1 MSRKILLLKNGEI
14 APTPNLT
21 FALLG
26 ISSRECFFGT
36 PGKRSRQIKK
46 FRSIVPYKQLGK
58 LFLIVLNDVA
68 FPTRGSFLESPDRFL
83 FYLGRVCKVQSFNNS
98 ENDAM
103 KLSVK
108 EAELIA
114 L

>member
-21 FALLG
+21 FAPLG

-46 FRSIVPYKQLGK
+46 IPVDCSVQTTGQTILNCPERCSISDQGLVSRKS
-58 LFLIVLNDVA
+58 
-68 FPTRGSFLESPDRFL
+68 R
-83 FYLGRVCKVQSFNNS
+83 
-98 ENDAM
+98 
-103 KLSVK
+103 
-108 EAELIA
+108 
-114 L
+114 

>member
-1 MSRKILLLKNGEI
+1 MSRKILLLKKGKI
-14 APTPNLT
+14 APTPTLT

-36 PGKRSRQIKK
+36 PGRGSRKIKK

-58 LFLIVLNDVA
+58 RFLLVLNVVA
-68 FPTRGSFLESPDRFL
+68 FPTRGSFLESPDRFS
-83 FYLGRVCKVQSFNNS
+83 GPESCFNNS
-98 ENDAM
+98 ENDAI

-108 EAELIA
+108 EVKLIG